1 MTTMTQAHEWLG
13 RTVIGSDEEKI
24 GKIRAIYLNDETG
37 QPEWASVTSGLFG
50 TEHYLPLT
58 SASPDGDDIRA
69 QVTSEQVKDSPRGDP
84 GGVIAEDEE
93 TALFEHYGIPHAQP
107 GSASAQD
114 HPDGPHGTQA
124 DRPM

>member
-69 QVTSEQVKDSPRGDP
+69 QVTSEQVKDSPPRRPRRRDRRGRGD
-84 GGVIAEDEE
+84 G
-93 TALFEHYGIPHAQP
+93 AL
-107 GSASAQD
+107 
-114 HPDGPHGTQA
+114 
-124 DRPM
+124 